1 MLNAYTVFR
10 FFDGYDLTF
19 IDMWRCGYVGGYE
32 GKYFL

>member
-1 MLNAYTVFR
+1 MPILCFVF
-10 FFDGYDLTF
+10 FYGFDLTF